1 MPLSYAFKVVK
12 KFYVTH
18 FTAIKTVKK
27 VYLPVVQLDQFSSA
41 LDPMPGFR
49 FRHVSPAISGTF
61 CFPFC
66 SIRIYIRIKME
77 SCLVALMLLQQDFI
91 GIFSSECT
99 GLLRVSRNSSTGAP
113 PGPCFLIRGCGL
125 ESSGRRP

>member
-49 FRHVSPAISGTF
+49 FRQGRK
-61 CFPFC
+61 CW
-66 SIRIYIRIKME
+66 
-77 SCLVALMLLQQDFI
+77 LLLASDFWNV
-91 GIFSSECT
+91 
-99 GLLRVSRNSSTGAP
+99 LLS
-113 PGPCFLIRGCGL
+113 LL
-125 ESSGRRP
+125 LY